1 MEFQVLSANN
11 SMTVEFGI
19 FCGFY
24 VSIKR
29 SCEPMVT
36 ISRRRKRPEHWSH
49 TVHAI
54 SRELDEILDRVD
66 SQTAALLEKSVRHA
80 VAIAVQ
86 RNSAV
91 QAKDSMGYP
100 VGYFE
105 ATEGCFANEPFDL
118 PADLPFENRES
129 W

>member
-1 MEFQVLSANN
+1 M
-11 SMTVEFGI
+11 
-19 FCGFY
+19 
-24 VSIKR
+24 
-29 SCEPMVT
+29 
-36 ISRRRKRPEHWSH
+36 
-49 TVHAI
+49 HAI

-66 SQTAALLEKSVRHA
+66 SQTAALLEKTVRQA

-91 QAKDSMGYP
+91 KAKDSMGYP
-100 VGYFE
+100 IGYFE

-118 PADLPFENRES
+118 SADLPFENRES